1 MEPYLSI
8 EEKEDRLRRPI
19 KEYPALKESK
29 TLRKKDNTEESV
41 KSSFYLDDKNTMLG
55 KNESFVEVRIS
66 GTRNEAEKNTK
77 LQPEAFNP
85 NAVHG
90 NRDRGVYDENSNK
103 TTEIISRSEI
113 TSDNTTVL
121 GRKNYDIASISELDR
136 TVEHT
141 KRKLST
147 IYFTMPAS
155 DGSFEIS
162 NGETFNN
169 GKKYYRIEFEEFSTF
184 GELYFIPSDKDQRA
198 INRLETYLKPVCIVK
213 NIANSKSTTKI
224 KLIKPGKV
232 YRSNDRWVIDPNNKT
247 KIELY

>member
-19 KEYPALKESK
+19 KEYPALKELK

-41 KSSFYLDDKNTMLG
+41 KSSFYLDDKNTMLV

-66 GTRNEAEKNTK
+66 GTRNEADKTTK

-121 GRKNYDIASISELDR
+121 GRKNYDIASISEIDR

-141 KRKLST
+141 KRKLRT
-147 IYFTMPAS
+147 IYFTMPS
-155 DGSFEIS
+155 SEGSFQIS
-162 NGETFNN
+162 HGEASND
-169 GKKYYRIEFEEFSTF
+169 GKKYFKIEFEESSTK
-184 GELYFIPSDKDQRA
+184 GELFYLSGDRDQRA
-198 INRLETYLKPVCIVK
+198 INRLESYLKPVCIIK
-213 NIANSKSTTKI
+213 NITNAATATKI
-224 KLIKPGKV
+224 KLIHTGKV
-232 YRSNDRWVIDPNNKT
+232 SRVNDRWVIDPNNKT